1 MIVRLEEIRDN
12 SFTSIMYESSH
23 RIDKTLNEL
32 RLIMEENRR
41 LCICRELTKLHE
53 SIRQIEMK
61 DVLVGYKLMNR
72 LMITWRVRHLKESS
86 LLWSKGNENIMI
98 DAILK
103 RIPGCIL
110 FTLLRNVYLNYW
122 RVEWINLSFKRYF
135 HLRLRYSW

>member
-61 DVLVGYKLMNR
+61 DVLVGCKLKNR
-72 LMITWRVRHLKESS
+72 LMIT
-86 LLWSKGNENIMI
+86 
-98 DAILK
+98 
-103 RIPGCIL
+103 
-110 FTLLRNVYLNYW
+110 
-122 RVEWINLSFKRYF
+122 
-135 HLRLRYSW
+135 